1 LKRGLHEPVTA
12 LKRAKELVTAVFEL
26 QDKIVA
32 PIANALDAQ
41 INLVE
46 AQRVCSP
53 TRCISIFKA
62 WAGS

>member
-1 LKRGLHEPVTA
+1 LKRKLHEPGTA
-12 LKRAKELVTAVFEL
+12 LKGAKELVTALFEM

-32 PIANALDAQ
+32 PVANALDAQ
-41 INLVE
+41 INAVE